1 MATVRLDMV
10 FKKADGRNSRVS
22 VDNARGDVTALEV
35 STFMDNLI
43 TKGVF
48 EPNSSSFVEKVSAEL
63 VSTEIS
69 ELALV

>member
-22 VDNARGDVTALEV
+22 VDNAREDVTALEV

-48 EPNSSSFVEKVSAEL
+48 EPNASAFVEKVSAEI
-63 VSTEIS
+63 VSIETS
-69 ELALV
+69 ELTLV